1 MKTPQLPKWIFVML
15 RWICPAELFEMIE
28 GDLIEQ
34 FYVDA
39 QRFGPARARRKVILH
54 AIDFIRLGIIARNS
68 MPSINAPMTF
78 HFFRFFFRGMKK
90 HAGYSFINISGLS
103 LGLATVL
110 LIMIY
115 VLDEYSYDHFHKDS
129 EKIFRIVSKI
139 DMGGEVLYTSFSPNA
154 LSDAIKHDYPQVEY
168 ITRASFFGVS
178 QSLASEKSEVYAQGI
193 AADQAFF
200 NIFSFKCI
208 EGNLATALEP
218 STSSSIVITK
228 DLATKLF
235 GQYRDVVGKTLRDG
249 RRIAAV
255 VENVPNNS
263 HIRFEFVS
271 AFMPYPPEMAIWG
284 NFGSYH
290 YVKFKDTRNVPEVQR
305 SLQKLLI
312 SRLSADPHTA
322 GFKGTLH
329 FQPLTSIHLD
339 EVTYS
344 MEPAGKGNKQY
355 AIIFTVLA
363 LFILAIACI
372 NFTNLATVR
381 GIRRAKEIGVRKT
394 VGAVRFQLV
403 IQLLG
408 ESMIAATI
416 AMSIALMIVALVLEP
431 FNLLIQKNITFD
443 YQSFGMPLLFSFG
456 AMILSGI
463 LSGIYPAFVLSSIKP
478 SSLIKGIPSTNMGGG
493 YLSKSL
499 VVLQFT
505 FSIMIISGTLVV
517 FSQLQYIRNKNL
529 GYQRENIIRVHNGS
543 KKYAAF
549 KAELL
554 VHSGIKSI
562 CAADQNLTQ
571 VVGAGGIDW
580 PGRTTTGAVLVHS
593 IGVDSDFLETMKISL
608 VKGRNFS
615 PDGRIDTASLL
626 VNEEAARLFAVDDP
640 IGLRVQGM
648 NKGGATVV
656 GVVQDFHF
664 KSVHEKVAPIIIQ
677 RRNAEYFYQN
687 IMIRVE
693 GDMQQNIATIEKAW
707 KQFNTEDQFAYS
719 FIDDDFASLYRTEE
733 VTETL
738 FKLFAGLGIVIACLG
753 LFGLSS
759 FTVELKRKEYSI
771 RKVFGASS
779 SSLFYSS
786 TMNHLALVVLA
797 TIIAGPLAY
806 YFAAQWLSTFAYHTP
821 LSIYPFVIA
830 GVISIVLAFATV
842 VYQSVRVAVTKP
854 NAILRAE

>member
-1 MKTPQLPKWIFVML
+1 MKTPQLPQWIFVML

-34 FYVDA
+34 FNVDV

-54 AIDFIRLGIIARNS
+54 AIDFIRLGILARNG
-68 MPSINAPMTF
+68 MPSFNAPMTF

-90 HAGYSFINISGLS
+90 HAGYSFINISGLA

-110 LIMIY
+110 MMMIY
-115 VLDEYSYDHFHKDS
+115 VLDEYRYDRFYKDS
-129 EKIFRIVSKI
+129 EKVFRIVSKI
-139 DMGGEVLYTSFSPNA
+139 DMGGEVLYTAFSPNA
-154 LSDAIKHDYPQVEY
+154 LSDAIKHDYPQIEY
-168 ITRASFFGVS
+168 VTRASFFGPS
-178 QSLASEKSEVYAQGI
+178 QSLTSEKSEVYAQGL

-200 NIFSFKCI
+200 NIFSFACI

-218 STSSSIVITK
+218 SDLTSIVITK
-228 DLATKLF
+228 DLAIKLF
-235 GQYRDVVGKTLRDG
+235 GKYHDVVGQTLRDG
-249 RRIAAV
+249 RRVTAV
-255 VENVPNNS
+255 IENVPHNS
-263 HIRFEFVS
+263 HIRFDFVTG
-271 AFMPYPPEMAIWG
+271 FMPYTPEMAIWG

-290 YVKFKDTRNVPEVQR
+290 YVKFKDTRYVPDVQQ
-305 SLQKLLI
+305 SLQTLMI
-312 SRLSADPHTA
+312 SRLNADPRTA
-322 GFKGTLH
+322 GFKGTLR

-344 MEPAGKGNKQY
+344 METAGKGNKQY

-363 LFILAIACI
+363 IFILAIACI

-394 VGAVRFQLV
+394 IGAVRLELV
-403 IQLLG
+403 MQLLG
-408 ESMIAATI
+408 ESVIAATI
-416 AMSIALMIVALVLEP
+416 AMSIGLMMAALALEP
-431 FNLLIQKNITFD
+431 FNALTQKHITFD
-443 YQSFGMPLLFSFG
+443 YQSFGVPLLISFG

-463 LSGIYPAFVLSSIKP
+463 LSGIYPAFVLSSVKA
-478 SSLIKGIPSTNMGGG
+478 SSLIKGVPATNMGGG

-505 FSIMIISGTLVV
+505 FSIMIVSGTLVV
-517 FSQLQYIRNKNL
+517 YAQLQFIRNKNL
-529 GYQRENIIRVHNGS
+529 GYQRENIIRIHNGS
-543 KKYAAF
+543 KKYASF

-554 VHSGIKSI
+554 AQPGIRSI

-571 VVGAGGIDW
+571 VIGAGGIDW
-580 PGRTTTGAVLVHS
+580 PGRTSTGPVLVHS
-593 IGVDSDFLETMKISL
+593 IGVDPDFVETMKISL
-608 VKGRNFS
+608 VKGRNFN
-615 PDGRIDTASLL
+615 PDGKLDTASLL
-626 VNEEAARLFAVDDP
+626 VNEEAARLFATDP
-640 IGLRVQGM
+640 IGLRIKGI
-648 NKGGATVV
+648 NKSGATVV

-664 KSVHEKVAPIIIQ
+664 KSIHEKVAPIVIQ
-677 RRNAEYFYQN
+677 RRNAEFFYNN

-693 GDMQQNIATIEKAW
+693 GDVQENIATIEKVW
-707 KQFNTEDQFAYS
+707 KQFNTEDAFAYS
-719 FIDDDFASLYRTEE
+719 FMDDDFASLYRTEE

-759 FTVELKRKEYSI
+759 FTVEMKNKEYSI

-779 SSLFYSS
+779 SSLFYAS
-786 TMNHLALVVLA
+786 TMNHLTLVFIA
-797 TIIAGPLAY
+797 TVVAGPLAY
-806 YFAAQWLSTFAYHTP
+806 YFAAQWLSTFAYHTA

-842 VYQSVRVAVTKP
+842 AYQSVRVAVTKP